1 MEDKLFSDMPSAPKA
16 PKLPKHFPDL
26 QGSLRGRT
34 PEAGWYQNDFLPWIQ
49 NEEVKNFLGCG
60 IGIALV
66 IGLGALM
73 GIGIYTYQDEIQ
85 DFGNEIQEWGNE
97 LMETTMGYSEAAM
110 EKISTLVD
118 VIKEKIM
125 NLCPTLSNQE
135 QVDDARPMFDKI
147 KHVMPLGQR

>member
-1 MEDKLFSDMPSAPKA
+1 MEDELFSDMPSAPKA

-49 NEEVKNFLGCG
+49 ITRSTWIQNEEVKNVLGYGIGIVLAFCLGALIQNEEVKNFLGYG

-73 GIGIYTYQDEIQ
+73 GTYQDEIQ
-85 DFGNEIQEWGNE
+85 EE
-97 LMETTMGYSEAAM
+97 
-110 EKISTLVD
+110 
-118 VIKEKIM
+118 IKEKS
-125 NLCPTLSNQE
+125 CTL
-135 QVDDARPMFDKI
+135 KI
-147 KHVMPLGQR
+147 CTTKAINRSTIG